1 MNLGAAALH
10 SAVEGEQR
18 QIHRQQQHHHDHR
31 QSDGDDGL
39 QHRQQAGGGDL
50 HLVVEVFTDDVQ
62 RLLQRAGLFAYAH
75 HLRQHFGEILDLPH
89 ALGNGA
95 ATLHLLLHLLHGQ
108 CEGVVADHVAGHIQ
122 GLGDRQT
129 GRQHGG
135 HAVGELCGGAEAVEP
150 VEGGLGEAEI

>member
-50 HLVVEVFTDDVQ
+50 YLVVKVFTMTSSVSSSEPDCSPTPTISVS
-62 RLLQRAGLFAYAH
+62 
-75 HLRQHFGEILDLPH
+75 IL
-89 ALGNGA
+89 GKYS
-95 ATLHLLLHLLHGQ
+95 
-108 CEGVVADHVAGHIQ
+108 I
-122 GLGDRQT
+122 
-129 GRQHGG
+129 
-135 HAVGELCGGAEAVEP
+135 
-150 VEGGLGEAEI
+150 